1 MCGPEVPTP
10 KALEQELLRRPAVP
24 VRSPAL
30 VEGDSLAY
38 LTLTREGTDAERP
51 FRLGA
56 AAYGP
61 RAEELTR
68 DLVAHID
75 AWGSDR
81 LAVPRMTVTP
91 AGYDSTAD
99 HVIGK
104 PESRITLTY

>member
-1 MCGPEVPTP
+1 MCRLEVPP
-10 KALEQELLRRPAVP
+10 EALEQELLRRPAVP
-24 VRSPAL
+24 VRSPVL
-30 VEGDSLAY
+30 VEGASPAY
-38 LTLTREGTDAERP
+38 PTITREATDGP

-61 RAEELTR
+61 QAEELAR

-91 AGYDSTAD
+91 AGYASTAG
-99 HVIGK
+99 HVITK
-104 PESRITLTY
+104 PESRITLT